1 MNNLSRVTLLLLSFG
16 IASCVA
22 TTQAIDD
29 TLKTVSVESNEI
41 HPEPIE
47 QQIKP
52 IAIDTLYDLLVG
64 DVALGRNQFNIAL
77 DNYSRQARLTA
88 DKEVIALAHRIAEYV
103 RDQTVQME
111 MALLWVDTSPDD
123 PEAHKAALQAYLNQ
137 GDAQTALTHA
147 SWLYQY
153 HNDLDSL
160 LLVTTTTF
168 DSPSQIASLID
179 SVKKLPFSREKQAFT
194 HLLTAVLEQKL
205 GQLKEAERDAR
216 AFLAAVP
223 ADQRGLLLLSQL
235 LHQQN
240 RSDESIE
247 LLINALKDKPNNR
260 PLRLQYARFLAT
272 NTPKKAIAQFEIL
285 RDDNPKDQ
293 EVNFLLALMQLSHG
307 DITAAENLFEQASA
321 KPSLRSD
328 AQYHLGAISEQ
339 KGDLSGAMSRYTQ
352 VRFGRNY
359 IAAASRLSALLAKHR
374 SMSQA
379 QQYLQRMRSSQPT
392 QAVILFQV
400 ESNLLLNAQKPSQA
414 LVVLSSGLD
423 YFPNDPQLLY
433 ARSMV
438 AEQQDDFVLAEQD
451 LRAILAQ
458 DQNNATVLNALG
470 YTMILHTDRR
480 EEAFELITKAYQL
493 EPKDPSIIDSMGWA
507 LFKLGKT
514 EQALDFLK
522 QAFEIMPDPEI
533 AAHLGEVHWTLDNRK
548 DASIIWQQGL
558 QSTPDHKGIINTM
571 LRLSVPE
578 AIEQ

>member
-64 DVALGRNQFNIAL
+64 DVALGRNQFKIAL

-103 RDQTVQME
+103 RDQAVQLE

-137 GDAQTALTHA
+137 GDALTALTHA

-160 LLVTTTTF
+160 LLVTTTF

-179 SVKKLPFSREKQAFT
+179 SVKKLPFSREKQAIT

-205 GQLKEAERDAR
+205 GQFKDAERNAR

-247 LLINALKDKPNNR
+247 LLIDALKDKPNNR

-272 NTPKKAIAQFEIL
+272 NTPKKAITQFEIL

-307 DITAAENLFEQASA
+307 DIAAAENLFEQASA

-339 KGDLSGAMSRYTQ
+339 KGDISGAMSRYTQ

-578 AIEQ
+578 SIEQ

>member
-29 TLKTVSVESNEI
+29 TLKTVSVASNETQS
-41 HPEPIE
+41 EPID

-64 DVALGRNQFNIAL
+64 DVALGRNQFKIAL

-103 RDQTVQME
+103 RDQAVQLE

-137 GDAQTALTHA
+137 GDALTALTHA

-160 LLVTTTTF
+160 LLVTTTF

-179 SVKKLPFSREKQAFT
+179 PVKKLPFSREKQAIT

-205 GQLKEAERDAR
+205 GQLKDAERNAR

-247 LLINALKDKPNNR
+247 LLIDALKDKPNNR

-272 NTPKKAIAQFEIL
+272 NTPKKAITQFEIL

-307 DITAAENLFEQASA
+307 DIAAAENLFEQASA

-339 KGDLSGAMSRYTQ
+339 KGDISGAMSRYTQ

-359 IAAASRLSALLAKHR
+359 IAATSRLSALLAKHR

-514 EQALDFLK
+514 KQALDFLK

-548 DASIIWQQGL
+548 DASLIWQQGL

-578 AIEQ
+578 SIEQ

>member
-1 MNNLSRVTLLLLSFG
+1 
-16 IASCVA
+16 
-22 TTQAIDD
+22 
-29 TLKTVSVESNEI
+29 
-41 HPEPIE
+41 
-47 QQIKP
+47 
-52 IAIDTLYDLLVG
+52 
-64 DVALGRNQFNIAL
+64 
-77 DNYSRQARLTA
+77 
-88 DKEVIALAHRIAEYV
+88 
-103 RDQTVQME
+103 
-111 MALLWVDTSPDD
+111 
-123 PEAHKAALQAYLNQ
+123 
-137 GDAQTALTHA
+137 
-147 SWLYQY
+147 
-153 HNDLDSL
+153 
-160 LLVTTTTF
+160 
-168 DSPSQIASLID
+168 
-179 SVKKLPFSREKQAFT
+179 
-194 HLLTAVLEQKL
+194 
-205 GQLKEAERDAR
+205 
-216 AFLAAVP
+216 VP

-339 KGDLSGAMSRYTQ
+339 KGDISGAMTRYTQ

-400 ESNLLLNAQKPSQA
+400 ESKLLLNAQKPSQA

-571 LRLSVPE
+571 LRLNVPE
-578 AIEQ
+578 TIEQ

>member
-571 LRLSVPE
+571 LRLNVPE
-578 AIEQ
+578 TIEQ

>member
-1 MNNLSRVTLLLLSFG
+1 MNNLSRVTLILLSFG

-29 TLKTVSVESNEI
+29 TLKTVSMASNEI
-41 HPEPIE
+41 QSEPID

-64 DVALGRNQFNIAL
+64 DVALGRNQFEIAL

-103 RDQTVQME
+103 RDQAVQME
-111 MALLWVDTSPDD
+111 MALLWADTSPDD
-123 PEAHKAALQAYLNQ
+123 PEAHKAALEAYLKQ

-160 LLVTTTTF
+160 LLVTTTF

-179 SVKKLPFSREKQAFT
+179 SVKKLPFSQEKQAIT
-194 HLLTAVLEQKL
+194 HLLTAVLEQKI
-205 GQLKEAERDAR
+205 GQLKDAERNAR
-216 AFLAAVP
+216 AFLASVP

-247 LLINALKDKPNNR
+247 LLIDALKDKPNNR

-272 NTPKKAIAQFEIL
+272 NTPKKAITQFEIL

-293 EVNFLLALMQLSHG
+293 EVNFLLALMQLSQG
-307 DITAAENLFEQASA
+307 DIAAAENLFEQASA

-339 KGDLSGAMSRYTQ
+339 KGDISGAMSHYTQ

-578 AIEQ
+578 SIEQ

>member
-29 TLKTVSVESNEI
+29 TLKTVSVASNETQS
-41 HPEPIE
+41 EPID

-64 DVALGRNQFNIAL
+64 DVALGRNQFKIAL

-88 DKEVIALAHRIAEYV
+88 DKEVIALAHRIAEYL
-103 RDQTVQME
+103 RDQAVQLE

-137 GDAQTALTHA
+137 GDALTALTHA

-160 LLVTTTTF
+160 LLVTTTF

-179 SVKKLPFSREKQAFT
+179 SVKKLPFSREKQAIT

-205 GQLKEAERDAR
+205 GQLKDAERNAR

-247 LLINALKDKPNNR
+247 LLIDALKDKPNNR

-272 NTPKKAIAQFEIL
+272 NTPKKAITQFEIL

-307 DITAAENLFEQASA
+307 DIAAAENLFEQASA

-339 KGDLSGAMSRYTQ
+339 KGDISGAMSRYTQ

-359 IAAASRLSALLAKHR
+359 IAATSRLSALLAKHR

-438 AEQQDDFVLAEQD
+438 AEQQDDYVLAEQD

-548 DASIIWQQGL
+548 DASLIWQQGL

-578 AIEQ
+578 SIEQ

>member
-1 MNNLSRVTLLLLSFG
+1 
-16 IASCVA
+16 
-22 TTQAIDD
+22 
-29 TLKTVSVESNEI
+29 
-41 HPEPIE
+41 
-47 QQIKP
+47 
-52 IAIDTLYDLLVG
+52 
-64 DVALGRNQFNIAL
+64 
-77 DNYSRQARLTA
+77 
-88 DKEVIALAHRIAEYV
+88 LAHRIAEYV
-103 RDQTVQME
+103 RDQAVQME
-111 MALLWVDTSPDD
+111 MALLWADTSPDD
-123 PEAHKAALQAYLNQ
+123 PEAHKAALEAYLKQ

-160 LLVTTTTF
+160 LLVTTTF

-179 SVKKLPFSREKQAFT
+179 SVKKLPFSQEKQAIT
-194 HLLTAVLEQKL
+194 HLLTAVLEQKI
-205 GQLKEAERDAR
+205 GQLKDAERNAR
-216 AFLAAVP
+216 AFLASVP

-247 LLINALKDKPNNR
+247 LLIDALKDKPNNR

-272 NTPKKAIAQFEIL
+272 NTPKKAITQFEIL

-293 EVNFLLALMQLSHG
+293 EVNFLLALMQLSQG
-307 DITAAENLFEQASA
+307 DIAAAENLFEQASA

-339 KGDLSGAMSRYTQ
+339 KGDISGAMSHYTQ

-578 AIEQ
+578 SIEQ

>member
-111 MALLWVDTSPDD
+111 MALLWVDTSSDD

-179 SVKKLPFSREKQAFT
+179 SVKKLPFSREKQAIT

-205 GQLKEAERDAR
+205 GQFKDAERNAR

-307 DITAAENLFEQASA
+307 DITDAENLFEQASA

-339 KGDLSGAMSRYTQ
+339 KGDISGAMSRYTQ

-571 LRLSVPE
+571 LRLNVPE
-578 AIEQ
+578 TIEQ

>member
-29 TLKTVSVESNEI
+29 TLKTVSVASNETQS
-41 HPEPIE
+41 EPID

-64 DVALGRNQFNIAL
+64 DVALGRNQFKIAL

-88 DKEVIALAHRIAEYV
+88 DKEVIALAHRIAEYL
-103 RDQTVQME
+103 RDQAVQLE

-137 GDAQTALTHA
+137 GDALTALTHA

-160 LLVTTTTF
+160 LLVTTTF

-179 SVKKLPFSREKQAFT
+179 SVKKLPFSREKQAIT

-205 GQLKEAERDAR
+205 GQLKDAERNAR

-247 LLINALKDKPNNR
+247 LLIDALKDKPNNR

-272 NTPKKAIAQFEIL
+272 NTPKKAITQFEIL

-307 DITAAENLFEQASA
+307 DIAAAENLFEQASA

-339 KGDLSGAMSRYTQ
+339 KGDISGAMSRYTQ

-438 AEQQDDFVLAEQD
+438 AEQQDDYVLAEQD

-548 DASIIWQQGL
+548 DASLIWQQGL

-578 AIEQ
+578 SIEQ

>member
-111 MALLWVDTSPDD
+111 MALLWVDTSSDD

-179 SVKKLPFSREKQAFT
+179 SVKKLPFSREKQSFT

-247 LLINALKDKPNNR
+247 LLIDALKDKPNNR

-272 NTPKKAIAQFEIL
+272 NTPKKAITQFEIL

-307 DITAAENLFEQASA
+307 DITDAENLFEQASA

-339 KGDLSGAMSRYTQ
+339 KGDISGAMTRYTQ

-480 EEAFELITKAYQL
+480 EEAFELISKAYQL

-571 LRLSVPE
+571 LRLNVPE
-578 AIEQ
+578 TIEQ

>member
-1 MNNLSRVTLLLLSFG
+1 MNNLSRVTLILLSFG

-29 TLKTVSVESNEI
+29 TLKTVSVASNEI
-41 HPEPIE
+41 QSEPID

-64 DVALGRNQFNIAL
+64 DVALGRNQFEIAL

-103 RDQTVQME
+103 RDQAVQME
-111 MALLWVDTSPDD
+111 MALLWADTSPDD
-123 PEAHKAALQAYLNQ
+123 PEAHKAALEAYLNQ
-137 GDAQTALTHA
+137 GDAQAALTHA

-160 LLVTTTTF
+160 LLVTTTF

-179 SVKKLPFSREKQAFT
+179 SVKKLPFSQEKQAIT
-194 HLLTAVLEQKL
+194 HLLTAVLEQKI
-205 GQLKEAERDAR
+205 GQLKDAERNAR
-216 AFLAAVP
+216 AFLASVP

-247 LLINALKDKPNNR
+247 LLIDALKDKPNNR

-272 NTPKKAIAQFEIL
+272 NTPKKAITQFEIL

-293 EVNFLLALMQLSHG
+293 EVNFLLALMQLSQG
-307 DITAAENLFEQASA
+307 DIAAAENLFEQASA

-339 KGDLSGAMSRYTQ
+339 KGDISGAMSHYTQ

-578 AIEQ
+578 SIEQ

>member
-29 TLKTVSVESNEI
+29 TLKTVSVASNETQS
-41 HPEPIE
+41 EPID

-64 DVALGRNQFNIAL
+64 DVALGRNQFKIAL

-103 RDQTVQME
+103 RDQAVQLE

-137 GDAQTALTHA
+137 GDALTALTHA

-160 LLVTTTTF
+160 LLVTTTF

-179 SVKKLPFSREKQAFT
+179 SVKKLPFSREKQAIT

-205 GQLKEAERDAR
+205 GQFKDAERNAR

-247 LLINALKDKPNNR
+247 LLIDALKDKPNNR

-272 NTPKKAIAQFEIL
+272 NTPKKAITQFEIL

-307 DITAAENLFEQASA
+307 DIAAAENLFEQASA

-339 KGDLSGAMSRYTQ
+339 KGDISGAMSRYTQ

-578 AIEQ
+578 SIEQ

>member
-1 MNNLSRVTLLLLSFG
+1 MNNLSRITLLLLSFG

-29 TLKTVSVESNEI
+29 TLKTVSVASNETQS
-41 HPEPIE
+41 EPID

-64 DVALGRNQFNIAL
+64 DVALGRNQFKIAL

-103 RDQTVQME
+103 RDQAVQLE

-137 GDAQTALTHA
+137 GDALTALTHA

-160 LLVTTTTF
+160 LLVTTTF

-179 SVKKLPFSREKQAFT
+179 PVKKLPFSREKQAIT

-205 GQLKEAERDAR
+205 GQFKDAERNAR

-247 LLINALKDKPNNR
+247 LLIDALKDKPNNR

-272 NTPKKAIAQFEIL
+272 NTPKKAITQFEIL

-307 DITAAENLFEQASA
+307 DIAAAENLFEQASA

-339 KGDLSGAMSRYTQ
+339 KGDISGAMSRYTQ

-359 IAAASRLSALLAKHR
+359 LAAASRLSALLAKHR

-578 AIEQ
+578 SIEQ

>member
-29 TLKTVSVESNEI
+29 TLKTVSVASNETQ
-41 HPEPIE
+41 PEPID

-64 DVALGRNQFNIAL
+64 DVALGRNQFKIAL

-103 RDQTVQME
+103 RDQAVQLE

-137 GDAQTALTHA
+137 GDALTALTHA

-160 LLVTTTTF
+160 LLVTTTF

-179 SVKKLPFSREKQAFT
+179 SVKKLPFSREKQAIT

-205 GQLKEAERDAR
+205 GQFKDAERNAR

-247 LLINALKDKPNNR
+247 LLIDALKDKPNNR

-272 NTPKKAIAQFEIL
+272 NTPKKAITQFEIL

-307 DITAAENLFEQASA
+307 DIAAAENLFEQASA

-339 KGDLSGAMSRYTQ
+339 KGDISGAMSRYTQ

-578 AIEQ
+578 SIEQ

>member
-41 HPEPIE
+41 QPEPIE

-111 MALLWVDTSPDD
+111 MALLWVDTSSDD

-571 LRLSVPE
+571 LRLNVPE
-578 AIEQ
+578 TIEQ

>member
-111 MALLWVDTSPDD
+111 MALLWVDTSSDD

-179 SVKKLPFSREKQAFT
+179 SVKKLPFSREKQAIT

-205 GQLKEAERDAR
+205 GQLKDAERNAR

-307 DITAAENLFEQASA
+307 DIAAAENLFEQASA

-339 KGDLSGAMSRYTQ
+339 KGDISGAMSRYTQ

-571 LRLSVPE
+571 LRLNVPE
-578 AIEQ
+578 TIEQ

>member
-29 TLKTVSVESNEI
+29 TLKTVSVASNETQS
-41 HPEPIE
+41 EPID

-64 DVALGRNQFNIAL
+64 DVALGRNQFKIAL

-103 RDQTVQME
+103 RDQAVQLE

-137 GDAQTALTHA
+137 GDALTALTHA

-160 LLVTTTTF
+160 LLVTTTF

-179 SVKKLPFSREKQAFT
+179 SVKKLPFSREKQAIT

-205 GQLKEAERDAR
+205 GQLKDAERNAR

-247 LLINALKDKPNNR
+247 LLIDALKDKPNNR

-272 NTPKKAIAQFEIL
+272 NTPKKAITQFEIL

-307 DITAAENLFEQASA
+307 DIAAAENLFEQASA

-339 KGDLSGAMSRYTQ
+339 KGDISGAMSRYTQ

-480 EEAFELITKAYQL
+480 EEAFELISKAYQL

-578 AIEQ
+578 SIEQ

>member
-41 HPEPIE
+41 QPEPIE

>member
-1 MNNLSRVTLLLLSFG
+1 MNNLSRITLLLLSFG

-29 TLKTVSVESNEI
+29 TLKTVSVASNETQS
-41 HPEPIE
+41 EPID

-64 DVALGRNQFNIAL
+64 DVALGRNQFKIAL

-103 RDQTVQME
+103 RDQAVQLE

-137 GDAQTALTHA
+137 GDALTALTHA

-160 LLVTTTTF
+160 LLVTTTF

-179 SVKKLPFSREKQAFT
+179 PVKKLPFSREKQAIT

-205 GQLKEAERDAR
+205 GQLKDAERNAR

-247 LLINALKDKPNNR
+247 LLIDALKDKPNNR

-272 NTPKKAIAQFEIL
+272 NTPKKAITQFEIL

-307 DITAAENLFEQASA
+307 DIAAAENLFEQASA

-339 KGDLSGAMSRYTQ
+339 KGDISGAMSRYTQ

-548 DASIIWQQGL
+548 DASLIWQQGL

-578 AIEQ
+578 SIEQ

>member
-1 MNNLSRVTLLLLSFG
+1 M
-16 IASCVA
+16 
-22 TTQAIDD
+22 
-29 TLKTVSVESNEI
+29 
-41 HPEPIE
+41 
-47 QQIKP
+47 
-52 IAIDTLYDLLVG
+52 
-64 DVALGRNQFNIAL
+64 
-77 DNYSRQARLTA
+77 
-88 DKEVIALAHRIAEYV
+88 
-103 RDQTVQME
+103 
-111 MALLWVDTSPDD
+111 
-123 PEAHKAALQAYLNQ
+123 
-137 GDAQTALTHA
+137 
-147 SWLYQY
+147 
-153 HNDLDSL
+153 
-160 LLVTTTTF
+160 
-168 DSPSQIASLID
+168 
-179 SVKKLPFSREKQAFT
+179 KKLPFSREKQAIT

-205 GQLKEAERDAR
+205 GQLKDAERNAR

-247 LLINALKDKPNNR
+247 LLIDALKDKPNNR

-272 NTPKKAIAQFEIL
+272 NTPKKAITQFEIL

-307 DITAAENLFEQASA
+307 DIAAAENLFEQASA

-339 KGDLSGAMSRYTQ
+339 KGDISGAMSRYTQ

-480 EEAFELITKAYQL
+480 EEAFELISKAYQL

-558 QSTPDHKGIINTM
+558 QSIPDHKGIINTM

-578 AIEQ
+578 SIEQ

>member
-1 MNNLSRVTLLLLSFG
+1 MNNLSRVTLILLSFG

-29 TLKTVSVESNEI
+29 TLKTVSVASNEI
-41 HPEPIE
+41 QSEPID

-64 DVALGRNQFNIAL
+64 DVALGRNQFEIAL

-103 RDQTVQME
+103 RDQAVQME
-111 MALLWVDTSPDD
+111 MALLWADTSPDD
-123 PEAHKAALQAYLNQ
+123 PEAHKAALEAYLKQ

-160 LLVTTTTF
+160 LLVTTTF

-179 SVKKLPFSREKQAFT
+179 SVKKLPFSQEKQAIT
-194 HLLTAVLEQKL
+194 HLLTAVLEQKI
-205 GQLKEAERDAR
+205 GQLKDAERNAR
-216 AFLAAVP
+216 AFLASVP

-247 LLINALKDKPNNR
+247 LLIDALKDKPNNR
-260 PLRLQYARFLAT
+260 PLRLQYARFLVT
-272 NTPKKAIAQFEIL
+272 NTPKKAITQFEIL

-293 EVNFLLALMQLSHG
+293 EVNFLLALMQLSQG
-307 DITAAENLFEQASA
+307 DIAAAENLFEQASA

-339 KGDLSGAMSRYTQ
+339 KGDISGAMSHYTQ

-578 AIEQ
+578 SIEQ